1 MSSLPASFKQRYGPW
16 AVITGATSGLGL
28 AAAEQLA
35 AAGLHLVLVARR
47 EPELH
52 ALAARLASSH
62 VGIDT
67 RVVVADLAQAA
78 GLATV
83 ETETLTLDVGLLV
96 AAAGFGTSGPFVEA
110 DLADELSLLDV
121 NCRAV
126 LAQSHHFARR
136 LVKRGRGG
144 IILFGSLV
152 GYQGAP
158 RAAHYAATKAY
169 VQSLAEALHVELA
182 LRGVDVLASAPG
194 PVATGFATRAR
205 MTMGQADRPETV
217 ARATLAA
224 LGRKMTVTPG
234 PRSKL
239 LTWSLMTAPRRLRV
253 RIMGA
258 IMGGM
263 TKAPPVKPAH
273 AAPRS

>member
-1 MSSLPASFKQRYGPW
+1 MSSLSANFKQRYGPW
-16 AVITGATSGLGL
+16 VVVTGATSGLGL
-28 AAAEQLA
+28 AIAEQLA

-47 EPELH
+47 ETELRT
-52 ALAARLASSH
+52 LAARLGSSH
-62 VGIDT
+62 GIET
-67 RVVVADLAQAA
+67 RVVVADLGQAT
-78 GLATV
+78 GLAAL
-83 ETETLTLDVGLLV
+83 ETGTLPLDVGLLV
-96 AAAGFGTSGPFVEA
+96 AAAGFGTSGPFLDA
-110 DLADELSLLDV
+110 DLADELLLLDV

-126 LAQSHHFARR
+126 LAQCHHFARR
-136 LVKRGRGG
+136 LAKRGCGG

-158 RAAHYAATKAY
+158 CAAHYAASKAY

-182 LRGVDVLASAPG
+182 PQGVDVLASAPG
-194 PVATGFATRAR
+194 PVATGFAARAR

-234 PRSKL
+234 PLSKL

-253 RIMGA
+253 RIMAG
-258 IMGGM
+258 IMSGM
-263 TKAPPVKPAH
+263 TKSPPAS
-273 AAPRS
+273 APRA

>member
-28 AAAEQLA
+28 AVAEQLA

-47 EPELH
+47 ETELH

-62 VGIDT
+62 RIDT
-67 RVVVADLAQAA
+67 RVVVADLGQAA
-78 GLATV
+78 GLAAV
-83 ETETLTLDVGLLV
+83 ESETLALDVGLLV
-96 AAAGFGTSGPFVEA
+96 ASAGFGTSGPFVDA
-110 DLADELSLLDV
+110 NLADELSLLDV

-126 LAQSHHFARR
+126 LAHSHHFARR

-158 RAAHYAATKAY
+158 RAAHYAASKAY

-182 LRGVDVLASAPG
+182 PHGVDVLASAPG

-224 LGRKMTVTPG
+224 LGRKMTATPG

-239 LTWSLMTAPRRLRV
+239 LTWSLMTAPRGLRV
-253 RIMGA
+253 RIMAG

-263 TKAPPVKPAH
+263 TKSPSPNAAH